1 MNIPIILGTARE
13 GRQSEKAAK
22 YMLQQAKEANIESE
36 IIDTEFLDVRDYRI
50 AATGEQTP
58 AAKAFS
64 EKMTRADG
72 LIIVSPEY
80 NHGYPGELKMMID
93 MLYKEYNRKPVGICG
108 VSAGALGGARVVEK
122 LRLVVVELQ
131 MVPIREAVYFP
142 KIQELF
148 DESGNIKDES
158 YAQKVQTFLEE
169 LLWYA
174 RALKE
179 ARDKDNK

>member
-13 GRQSEKAAK
+13 GRQSEKAAN
-22 YMLQQAKEANIESE
+22 YMLQQAKEANIDSE
-36 IIDTEFLDVRDYRI
+36 IINTEFLDVRDYRI

-64 EKMTRADG
+64 EKITQADG

-122 LRLVVVELQ
+122 LRLVAIELQ

-148 DESGNIKDES
+148 DENNNITDES
-158 YAQKVQTFLEE
+158 YKEKVKTFLDE
-169 LLWYA
+169 LVLYA
-174 RALKE
+174 KALKI
-179 ARDKDNK
+179 AREE

>member
-1 MNIPIILGTARE
+1 
-13 GRQSEKAAK
+13 
-22 YMLQQAKEANIESE
+22 MLQRVREAKIESE
-36 IIDTEFLDVRDYRI
+36 IIDTEFLDVRDYRV
-50 AATGEQTP
+50 AATGQQTP
-58 AAKAFS
+58 TVKAFS

-72 LIIVSPEY
+72 LIIVTPEY

-122 LRLVVVELQ
+122 LRLTAIELQ

-148 DESGNIKDES
+148 DANGNIKDES
-158 YAQKVQTFLEE
+158 YVQGVQIFLEE

-174 RALKE
+174 KALKE
-179 ARDKDNK
+179 AREKDNK